1 MPSESNGPLFAAN
14 WLRDRANQDED
25 IKLSLHAAYVKF
37 GVSSISEL
45 DPDFVVALYETW
57 VEADL
62 DLDLMAEADTETR
75 ERMARVMWGRE

>member
-1 MPSESNGPLFAAN
+1 MPSEEIKPLFAAN

-25 IKLSLHAAYVKF
+25 IRLSLHAAYVKF

-75 ERMARVMWGRE
+75 ERMARGMWGRE

>member
-1 MPSESNGPLFAAN
+1 
-14 WLRDRANQDED
+14 
-25 IKLSLHAAYVKF
+25 
-37 GVSSISEL
+37 
-45 DPDFVVALYETW
+45 VVALYETW